1 MTKAPEQAAM
11 HWERL
16 LEDATFDL
24 RRSGR
29 FLVADLKEPHQVLST
44 SARHG
49 GQVDDVRH
57 LMNHQSCEGSAH
69 HDRHR
74 AITEGGLEQYHDRVC
89 AEAGLPANETAVMG
103 TAANMNYVAIT
114 QERDEALVVDR
125 FV

>member
-1 MTKAPEQAAM
+1 MARPRACGWMVSSAPIFTARSSMPASARRCSAWHRRPSHRRRKDIGGLRYGSNSTHAIWETSELTKAPEQAAM

-49 GQVDDVRH
+49 
-57 LMNHQSCEGSAH
+57 
-69 HDRHR
+69 
-74 AITEGGLEQYHDRVC
+74 
-89 AEAGLPANETAVMG
+89 
-103 TAANMNYVAIT
+103 
-114 QERDEALVVDR
+114 
-125 FV
+125 